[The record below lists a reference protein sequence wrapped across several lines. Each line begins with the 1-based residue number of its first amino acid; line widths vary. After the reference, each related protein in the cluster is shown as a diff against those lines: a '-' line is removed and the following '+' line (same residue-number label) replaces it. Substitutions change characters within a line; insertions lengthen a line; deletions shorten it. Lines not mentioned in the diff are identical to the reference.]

1 MAIQHNTIRSLPDIQ
16 IKGAFSSPVS
26 GISIDTRTLNAGEL
40 FVAFSGAQVD
50 GHDFIP
56 KAISRGASAVM
67 ASTHWDGI
75 ETWDASIPLILTEDS
90 VKTLAELA
98 HAHRMHF
105 DIPVIAITGTNG
117 KTTTK
122 NLLAHIL
129 RKKYQVL
136 STDGN
141 FNNHIGLPITLLNL
155 NEKHEYAV
163 LEMGASQKGDIKY
176 LCDIA
181 APSQGLITNISMAHT
196 EFFHDVDTIQK
207 TKGELFDYLEANGG
221 EVFVN
226 LDDDRVAEIGAG
238 MTSRT
243 TFSFTEGADAVYSL
257 ADPDRFGSYD
267 IKFQNTTAHLSHPGK
282 ALALNAAAATT
293 IALGNAIEI
302 DTVVEA
308 LQDYP
313 GEQGRMQHV
322 EVGSI
327 HFLNDAYNANPAS
340 VRLGLE
346 TLGSLKI
353 DARKILV
360 FADMLE
366 LGEQSQELHLEV
378 AEMVLEADFDHIF
391 LYGIESMAIAQHL
404 ELNNY
409 TSFYYNVE
417 KAATI
422 QRFLRMVSSGD
433 LVYLKGSRGMKLE
446 DFIQAYKERK

>member
-1 MAIQHNTIRSLPDIQ
+1 MAIQHKTIESLQDIQ
-16 IKGAFSSPVS
+16 IKGSFTSPIT

-75 ETWDASIPLILTEDS
+75 ETWDASIPLILTKDP
-90 VKTLAELA
+90 VKTLADLS
-98 HAHRMHF
+98 HAHRMQFH
-105 DIPVIAITGTNG
+105 IPVIAITGTNG

-129 RKKYQVL
+129 GKRFNVL

-141 FNNHIGLPITLLNL
+141 FNNHIGLPITLSNL
-155 NEKHEYAV
+155 NDDHEFAV

-181 APSQGLITNISMAHT
+181 APTQGLITNVSMAHT
-196 EFFHDVDTIQK
+196 EFFHDVDTIQS

-221 EVFVN
+221 HIYVN
-226 LDDDRVAEIGAG
+226 EDDGRVAEIGINLTNK
-238 MTSRT
+238 TS
-243 TFSFTEGADAVYSL
+243 FSFTSEADSQYKMMG
-257 ADPDRFGSYD
+257 PDELGCYD
-267 IKFQNTTAHLSHPGK
+267 LGWGENTVHLGHPGK

-293 IALGNAIEI
+293 IALTNELDSGLIM
-302 DTVVEA
+302 EA

-322 EVGSI
+322 ECDSV

-340 VRLGLE
+340 VKLGIE
-346 TLGSLKI
+346 TLHSLKT

-366 LGEQSQELHLEV
+366 LGDQSRDLHIEV
-378 AEMVLEADFDHIF
+378 AEMILRSDFNFVFLFGVEAI
-391 LYGIESMAIAQHL
+391 ATAQHL
-404 ELNNY
+404 DNNNY
-409 TSFYYNVE
+409 TSFYHNVE
-417 KAATI
+417 KAATV
-422 QRFLRMVSSGD
+422 QRFLREIAAGD

-446 DFIQAYKERK
+446 DFVQAYKERK